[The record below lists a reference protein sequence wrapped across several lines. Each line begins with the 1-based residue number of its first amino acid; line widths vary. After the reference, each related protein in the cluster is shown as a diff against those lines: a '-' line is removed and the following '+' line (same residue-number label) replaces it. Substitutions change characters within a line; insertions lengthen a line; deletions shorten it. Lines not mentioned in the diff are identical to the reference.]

1 MYYKVVYSK
10 RKTVSINVC
19 DGVVTVKAPFGID
32 KKTIENITQKH
43 SRWIEKTIEREA
55 KNKNLTENLS
65 KERIKALKI
74 EAKGYFKAVVD
85 KYSNILRLYPK
96 NIRITSAMH
105 RFGSC
110 SSEGTVCFSY
120 RLMLY
125 PEISREYVV
134 VHELCH
140 LRYMNHSSE
149 FYNLVK
155 TVFPNYKEIARQLK

>member
-1 MYYKVVYSK
+1 V
-10 RKTVSINVC
+10 N
-19 DGVVTVKAPFGID
+19 DGIVTVKAPFGID
-32 KKTIENITQKH
+32 KKTIDNITLKH
-43 SRWIEKTIEREA
+43 SRWIEKTIEREK
-55 KNKNLTENLS
+55 KNKNLIENLS
-65 KERIKALKI
+65 KERIKALKT
-74 EAKGYFKAVVD
+74 EAKGYFKATVE

-96 NIRITSAMH
+96 DIRITSAMH

-110 SSEGTVCFSY
+110 SSEGIICFSF

-125 PEISREYVV
+125 PEIAREYVV

-140 LRYMNHSSE
+140 LRYMNHSLK